1 MRFLLIFAL
10 GVGFC
15 VSVRADRERSFFQA
29 SRALA
34 MGDAYTAVDLGF
46 EAVYYNPAG
55 VANRNKPQVKLA
67 DLELVGS
74 QTLIGFVSS
83 FSTKLFSL
91 QKIIDEVAANPGR
104 PYSVGFDYLPQF
116 LVKNFSLG
124 GVARTFTEAYV
135 DAGTSNL
142 NLYAYSDIALYAH
155 FGVTLFGGMLK
166 LGAGFKAIDRAE
178 INRAYTPAEYTTS
191 GISFTSQ
198 WKEGVGFGLDLGAL
212 LAFPAYGLPTIGL
225 VVQDV
230 GNTVLKD
237 RRLIFSGDLG
247 TPGQPPTLKQRVN
260 VGFGMT
266 LKHDRGVKTVLS
278 VEEKDILKRSSLVD
292 YVDRFH
298 AGAELG
304 FNDAFFL
311 RGGVNQ
317 GRYWT
322 AGLGFRLGGTGF
334 EFATYGENISFT
346 PGTRISDRK
355 YVGRYVYTF

>member
-1 MRFLLIFAL
+1 MLIFAF
-10 GVGFC
+10 GVGIC
-15 VSVRADRERSFFQA
+15 ASAWAARERSFFQA

-55 VANRNKPQVKLA
+55 VANRNKPKIKLF
-67 DLELVGS
+67 DVEVVGS
-74 QTLIGFVSS
+74 QSMGSLASNLTTQIFN
-83 FSTKLFSL
+83 L
-91 QKIIDEVAANPGR
+91 QKIVEQVAANPGV
-104 PYSVGFDYLPQF
+104 PYSLGFDFLPQF

-124 GVARTFTEAYV
+124 GIVRTFTEAYA

-155 FGVTLFGGMLK
+155 FGVSLFGGMLK
-166 LGAGFKAIDRAE
+166 LGAGIKAIDRAE
-178 INRAYTPAEYTTS
+178 INRVYTPTEYTTS

-212 LAFPAYGLPTIGL
+212 LVFPAYGLPTIGL

-247 TPGQPPTLKQRVN
+247 TPGQPPALKQRVN
-260 VGFGMT
+260 LGFGMT
-266 LKHDRGVKTVLS
+266 LKHDRGVKTVVS
-278 VEEKDILKRSSLVD
+278 IEEKDILKRSDLGD

-298 AGAELG
+298 AGAELS
-304 FNDAFFL
+304 FHDSVFL

-322 AGLGFRLGGTGF
+322 AGAGLRLGKNGF

-346 PGTRISDRK
+346 PGSRINDRK
-355 YVGRYVYTF
+355 FLGRYVYSF